1 VFFYLNRDTCS
12 IPEKQFRNAIA
23 TICIGDAYL
32 YAWEAMCR
40 KGWRRYCDS
49 YGFDLI
55 IVTDHLDDSERAH
68 SRSPAWEKLLVLIQP
83 WAQLYERI
91 VWVDADI
98 IISQDAP
105 SILEEVPDPTK
116 VGICLSGGQMSAA
129 EQHIYFERLYK
140 LKVPP
145 SNGRRAWQFH
155 HQSGFEKAGAA
166 ADTPM
171 FNSGVLVLSPPHHA
185 QLMRSIYD
193 RDSDTRLYEQPFLSI
208 ELASRGLAEVISPR
222 FNWSVHEV
230 LQLSFREQ
238 PTQPVTERVLEQL
251 LFVLR
256 NEMNKAYF
264 LHFAGSMPLMTL
276 LYRLGIH
283 SLEDDAVAT
292 PANAAM
298 LARP

>member
-1 VFFYLNRDTCS
+1 VFTYID
-12 IPEKQFRNAIA
+12 RNAYRLPENHFQNAIV
-23 TICIGDAYL
+23 TICIGKEYVCT
-32 YAWEAMCR
+32 WEAMCR
-40 KGWRRYCDS
+40 KGWQRYCEI

-55 IVTDHLDDSERAH
+55 VVTDHLDDSERGH

-83 WAQLYERI
+83 WAQPYERV

-98 IISQDAP
+98 MISKDAP

-116 VGICLSGGQMSAA
+116 VGICLSGGQMSEA

-145 SNGRRAWQFH
+145 ANGRRAWQFH
-155 HQSGFEKAGAA
+155 HQSGFEKASVA

-171 FNSGVLVLSPPHHA
+171 FNTGLMVLSPRHHA
-185 QLMRSIYD
+185 RLMRSIYD
-193 RDSDTRLYEQPFLSI
+193 RDSDSRLYEQPFVSL
-208 ELASRGLAEVISPR
+208 ELACRGLAQVISSR

-230 LQLSFREQ
+230 LELSFREQ
-238 PTQPVTERVLEQL
+238 PTQPVTEKVLEQL

-256 NEMNKAYF
+256 NEMDKAYF

-276 LYRLGIH
+276 LYRRGIH
-283 SLEDDAVAT
+283 SLEDDAVAAF
-292 PANAAM
+292 PNAV
-298 LARP
+298 RT